1 VDLDLGQ
8 VRAFVAVV
16 DHGHFGRAAESLAL
30 SQQALSKR
38 VARLEREL
46 GCLLER
52 ERGGVRLT
60 PAGERLLPVARQ
72 LLEVA
77 DHAAA
82 HVREA
87 PPDPLRVDV
96 WGEVQSP
103 AEAMRA
109 IAGEHPH
116 LVIELSMRRNLG
128 KALVA
133 LQRHE
138 LDLAFGNVPDLNSP
152 LAPELTAELVMT
164 DPIAVLVNANS
175 DLANRDFIAPADL
188 VRHGIWWPMA
198 GSSPEVRAF
207 VEQYARSIG
216 AALVADGANIG
227 LDAAI
232 DRVAADPA
240 ILAPVVATWPLAERK
255 GVRAV
260 ALRPAPHFPWYAVW
274 RTASVHPSLPPV
286 LRALRSRPQPT
297 ANHERWLPRVA

>member
-16 DHGHFGRAAESLAL
+16 DHGHFGRAAQSLAL

-46 GCLLER
+46 GRLLER

-60 PAGERLLPVARQ
+60 SAGERLLPVARQ

-82 HVREA
+82 QVRQA

-109 IAGEHPH
+109 IAREHPH
-116 LVIELSMRRNLG
+116 LVFELGMRRNLG
-128 KALVA
+128 KALSA

-216 AALVADGANIG
+216 AALVAEGANLG

-240 ILAPVVATWPLAERK
+240 ILAPVVATWPLAEHK

-274 RTASVHPSLPPV
+274 RTASVHPSLPAV